1 MAPVNGF
8 DAEQLKALI
17 AVLAPGLLILWVRQW
32 FVAGPSPPFQER
44 VVSYA
49 GVSTVYYAV
58 SVPAFA
64 YFKDVQNA
72 PVWLANGLEYAV
84 LPVLIGALLAI
95 SAAHDLVGKS
105 IRALGLSPNHHTPAA
120 WDYAFSRLRGEV
132 YLIVTLADG
141 SRVHGRYAEHSF
153 SSSSEHERDLLIEE
167 SWDVDDENQWTL
179 PDDQRAILLCGKDI
193 RAVEIIRTKQNDERP
208 ETQACPTTGGS

>member
-1 MAPVNGF
+1 MNGF

-32 FVAGPSPPFQER
+32 FVAGPPPPFQER

-49 GVSTVYYAV
+49 GVSTVYYAL
-58 SVPAFA
+58 SVPAFG
-64 YFKDVQNA
+64 YLEGVRNL
-72 PVWLANGLEYAV
+72 PVWLSNGLEYAV
-84 LPVLIGALLAI
+84 VPILIGGLLAI
-95 SAAHDLVGKS
+95 SAANDLVGKS

-132 YLIVTLADG
+132 FLVVTLADG
-141 SRVHGRYAEHSF
+141 SRVHGRYAQNSF

-167 SWDVDDENQWTL
+167 SWDVDDDNQWTL
-179 PDDQRAILLCGKDI
+179 PNDQRAILLCGKDI
-193 RAVEIIRTKQNDERP
+193 RAVEFIRTEKTNERQ
-208 ETQACPTTGGS
+208 ETEPAQTSDRA